1 MKKTVDLLRQ
11 AAFFLG
17 FFSLL
22 AVAGCA
28 ASGTQGTDPGMEEG
42 AKDNVAGAP
51 EAGESKTETA
61 EFLPRGEKDILVFP
75 VGSEVTV
82 SPNMEGEKV
91 LVLDFSPVV
100 PRFGIPEIPSSR
112 LVREV
117 SLKPAGSRLVS
128 QMQVTLNSRSQFLL
142 SRPGPEEMQ
151 LMFARGADP
160 SGEEL
165 SKPAKLETE
174 DSFSEQ
180 KTPSEITG
188 IDFFADEQGFIHIQ
202 VAGRGG
208 LDFEPVKSPE
218 DRIVLAFK
226 NAKASSSVTKLYRL
240 HKFGSK
246 LKSAH
251 VQNKDG
257 SARIVISVKEKVPM
271 QVATRGDNDLEFVF
285 MSEAGSSVADSG
297 EKGAKTVQNA
307 TAQDAE
313 LVRAKDGNKD
323 EEDLFPGMKDEYS
336 GQKIS
341 LDLQDADVEHVLRL
355 IASVKDYNL
364 VIDQSVQGSIS
375 LRLEEV
381 PWEQALDLVL
391 SQNNLVKIQKG
402 NILRI
407 TTAEKREQELAQLR
421 RSREAEMRAR
431 QSMKEL
437 EELQTEYI
445 QVNYAKAAEMQP
457 QVQEFLSERG
467 KISNDPR
474 TNMLIVSDVPSN
486 LEKIKSVVNKLDQP
500 ERQVLIEARIVYA
513 TDEFSRSLGVNWGF
527 LYPDQQYQQGQY
539 SKGFRMNTDGV
550 NTPSSVGGLDVVG
563 SVAKIA
569 GLDLFT
575 LDAELQLGESQGF
588 ARTIS
593 SPRIIT
599 LNNEQAEITQGTQIA
614 TQTESESGG
623 TTTEYVEAVLSLRV
637 TPQITPN
644 DKLILELEVSDDSP
658 VGGGSD
664 DINTKTASTKLI
676 VDDGETLVL
685 GGVRKLDRS
694 NQESK
699 VPGAGDVPILGWLF
713 KNKYK
718 STTKNEL
725 LIFIRPKIM

>member
-1 MKKTVDLLRQ
+1 MKKTIDLLRQ

-17 FFSLL
+17 FLSLL

-28 ASGTQGTDPGMEEG
+28 GRSTQGKDPGMEDG

-51 EAGESKTETA
+51 EAGKSKPESA

-91 LVLDFSPVV
+91 IVLDFSPVV
-100 PRFGIPEIPSSR
+100 PRFSIPEIPSSR

-117 SLKPAGSRLVS
+117 RLKPAGSRLVS
-128 QMQVTLNSRSQFLL
+128 QMQVTLGSRSQFLL

-151 LMFARGADP
+151 LMFAPGDASNGDKK
-160 SGEEL
+160 SEV
-165 SKPAKLETE
+165 AKLEAE

-257 SARIVISVKEKVPM
+257 SARIVISVQEKVPM

-297 EKGAKTVQNA
+297 EKGAKAVQNA
-307 TAQDAE
+307 TGQDAE
-313 LVRAKDGNKD
+313 LARAEDGNKE

-375 LRLEEV
+375 LRLVEV

-421 RSREAEMRAR
+421 RSREAEMRAK

-445 QVNYAKAAEMQP
+445 QVNYAKAGEMEP

-467 KISNDPR
+467 KISTDPR

-513 TDEFSRSLGVNWGF
+513 TDEFSRSLGVEWGY
-527 LYPDQQYQQGQY
+527 LYETRERIYGGDEYGMTEEMDTY
-539 SKGFRMNTDGV
+539 SV
-550 NTPSSVGGLDVVG
+550 NAPSVGGLDWMG
-563 SVAKIA
+563 SIAKLT
-569 GLDLFT
+569 GTDLFT
-575 LDAELQLGESQGF
+575 LDAQLQLGESQGF
-588 ARTIS
+588 SRTIS
-593 SPRIIT
+593 APRIIT
-599 LNNEQAEITQGTQIA
+599 LNNERAEITQGTQIA

-623 TTTEYVEAVLSLRV
+623 TTTEYVEAVLALRV
-637 TPQITPN
+637 TPQITPD
-644 DKLILELEVSDDSP
+644 DKLILELEVSDDSQ
-658 VGGGSD
+658 VGSSD
-664 DINTKTASTKLI
+664 DISTKTASTKLI

-685 GGVRKLDRS
+685 GGVRKIER
-694 NQESK
+694 NRQEGK
-699 VPGAGDVPILGWLF
+699 VPGIGDIPILGWLF
-713 KNKYK
+713 KKEYKRKNKD
-718 STTKNEL
+718 EL

>member
-1 MKKTVDLLRQ
+1 MKKTIDLLRQ
-11 AAFFLG
+11 AALFLG
-17 FFSLL
+17 FLSLL
-22 AVAGCA
+22 VVAGCA
-28 ASGTQGTDPGMEEG
+28 ARGTQGTEPGMDDG
-42 AKDNVAGAP
+42 AKNDVAGIP
-51 EAGESKTETA
+51 ETGKSEPEMA

-75 VGSEVTV
+75 VGNEVTV
-82 SPNMEGEKV
+82 SPNMEEEDV

-100 PRFGIPEIPSSR
+100 ERFGIPEISSSR

-117 SLKPAGSRLVS
+117 SLKPADSRLVS

-151 LMFARGADP
+151 LMFAPGDAPDGDKK
-160 SGEEL
+160 SEV
-165 SKPAKLETE
+165 AKLEAK
-174 DSFSEQ
+174 DSFSAQ
-180 KTPSEITG
+180 KTPSKISG
-188 IDFFADEQGFIHIQ
+188 IDFFVDEQGFIHIQ
-202 VAGRGG
+202 VAGQGG

-257 SARIVISVKEKVPM
+257 SAQIVISVKEKVPM

-285 MSEAGSSVADSG
+285 MSETGSSADSG
-297 EKGAKTVQNA
+297 DKGQKMAQNA
-307 TAQDAE
+307 TDQDVAHAPE
-313 LVRAKDGNKD
+313 GNGKQG

-364 VIDQSVQGSIS
+364 VIDQSVQGAIS
-375 LRLEEV
+375 LRLVEV

-421 RSREAEMRAR
+421 RSREAEMRAK

-445 QVNYAKAAEMQP
+445 QVNYAKAGDMEP

-474 TNMLIVSDVPSN
+474 TNMLIVSDVSSN

-539 SKGFRMNTDGV
+539 SKGFEIDTDGV
-550 NTPSSVGGLDVVG
+550 NTPSVGGLDAVG

-575 LDAELQLGESQGF
+575 LDAELRLGESQGF
-588 ARTIS
+588 SRTIS
-593 SPRIIT
+593 SPRVIT

-623 TTTEYVEAVLSLRV
+623 TTTEYVEAVLALRV
-637 TPQITPN
+637 TPQITPD

-685 GGVRKLDRS
+685 GGVRKLERSDR
-694 NQESK
+694 ESK